1 MLADAR
7 PRRCPFEGVD
17 PVYLSLSRLRRRKF
31 DGAIE
36 VATELLS
43 RNALDQQVRPQPHA
57 SMHAHTRTHARS
69 RTLTHSR
76 THAPRVSAHRLGS
89 LPPQARRA
97 PGCLPSQFRAAPLRS
112 RLTLPRPFLRLQV
125 WWIKCRALTNKNWI
139 DDGELP
145 EEGLGEMLL
154 DDNSTAQV
162 ARPGTSF
169 TRPESSAAGGPS
181 PAVRPTSTGGRPLSG
196 FARPGSGLT
205 RSSTG
210 MSLERAMTSSRLGT
224 AMTRPVT
231 TSGRFVRLGTASLAS
246 EPGGPFVNLE
256 RINMQKYAA
265 RPAMAKALCDYIFHV
280 AANPKKAVELC
291 AAATQVAQYKD
302 WVWKARL
309 GKGYFQLGLYR
320 EAEQQLLSSLKE
332 QEMTTTYLQ
341 VCMCVRVRACSMCG
355 VGASACVCALS
366 LCVGVRVLC
375 MWTFRWGRL
384 NLLASCFLVSSGF
397 LLPIQSVPDY
407 TVRAHT
413 HTRTHTHT
421 NARTIYSLP
430 TSTSAWTSR

>member
-1 MLADAR
+1 M
-7 PRRCPFEGVD
+7 
-17 PVYLSLSRLRRRKF
+17 
-31 DGAIE
+31 
-36 VATELLS
+36 
-43 RNALDQQVRPQPHA
+43 N
-57 SMHAHTRTHARS
+57 THA
-69 RTLTHSR
+69 R
-76 THAPRVSAHRLGS
+76 THAPGLGAQTEAPASTGPPGTHAGVPAVAVS
-89 LPPQARRA
+89 RRA
-97 PGCLPSQFRAAPLRS
+97 FASPPDAAP
-112 RLTLPRPFLRLQV
+112 PFPAATQV

-139 DDGELP
+139 DEGELP

-205 RSSTG
+205 RSGTG

-231 TSGRFVRLGTASLAS
+231 TWRFVRLGTASLAS

-320 EAEQQLLSSLKE
+320 EAEQQLLN
-332 QEMTTTYLQ
+332 
-341 VCMCVRVRACSMCG
+341 
-355 VGASACVCALS
+355 AS
-366 LCVGVRVLC
+366 R
-375 MWTFRWGRL
+375 
-384 NLLASCFLVSSGF
+384 
-397 LLPIQSVPDY
+397 Q
-407 TVRAHT
+407 
-413 HTRTHTHT
+413 
-421 NARTIYSLP
+421 
-430 TSTSAWTSR
+430 

>member
-1 MLADAR
+1 
-7 PRRCPFEGVD
+7 
-17 PVYLSLSRLRRRKF
+17 
-31 DGAIE
+31 
-36 VATELLS
+36 
-43 RNALDQQVRPQPHA
+43 
-57 SMHAHTRTHARS
+57 MHAHARTCTRGLGAQTGTPASEGPPGAHAGVPAVAV
-69 RTLTHSR
+69 L
-76 THAPRVSAHRLGS
+76 
-89 LPPQARRA
+89 RRA
-97 PGCLPSQFRAAPLRS
+97 FASPPDAAS
-112 RLTLPRPFLRLQV
+112 PFPAATQV

-139 DDGELP
+139 DEGELP

-205 RSSTG
+205 RSGTG

-332 QEMTTTYLQ
+332 QEMATTYLQ
-341 VCMCVRVRACSMCG
+341 VCMCVRIRARSLRG
-355 VGASACVCALS
+355 VGASACVRALF
-366 LCVGVRVLC
+366 LCVG
-375 MWTFRWGRL
+375 G
-384 NLLASCFLVSSGF
+384 ASSDVWSPFFIFL
-397 LLPIQSVPDY
+397 
-407 TVRAHT
+407 
-413 HTRTHTHT
+413 
-421 NARTIYSLP
+421 
-430 TSTSAWTSR
+430 

>member
-1 MLADAR
+1 VPA
-7 PRRCPFEGVD
+7 G
-17 PVYLSLSRLRRRKF
+17 
-31 DGAIE
+31 
-36 VATELLS
+36 T
-43 RNALDQQVRPQPHA
+43 
-57 SMHAHTRTHARS
+57 
-69 RTLTHSR
+69 
-76 THAPRVSAHRLGS
+76 
-89 LPPQARRA
+89 
-97 PGCLPSQFRAAPLRS
+97 
-112 RLTLPRPFLRLQV
+112 QV

-139 DDGELP
+139 DEGELP

-196 FARPGSGLT
+196 FARPGSGLS
-205 RSSTG
+205 RGGTG

-256 RINMQKYAA
+256 RINVQKYAA

-291 AAATQVAQYKD
+291 AAATQVAQFKD

-332 QEMTTTYLQ
+332 QDMSSTYLQ
-341 VCMCVRVRACSMCG
+341 VCACS
-355 VGASACVCALS
+355 LS
-366 LCVGVRVLC
+366 LSLSLS
-375 MWTFRWGRL
+375 L
-384 NLLASCFLVSSGF
+384 NL
-397 LLPIQSVPDY
+397 
-407 TVRAHT
+407 
-413 HTRTHTHT
+413 
-421 NARTIYSLP
+421 SLSQIHANCSWP
-430 TSTSAWTSR
+430 TSTSA